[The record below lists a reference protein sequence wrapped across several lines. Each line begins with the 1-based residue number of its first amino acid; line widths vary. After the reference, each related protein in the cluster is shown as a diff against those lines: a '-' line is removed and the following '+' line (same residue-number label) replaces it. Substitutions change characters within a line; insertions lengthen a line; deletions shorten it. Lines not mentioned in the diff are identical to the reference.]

1 MKFRGNVRRAFA
13 YVMIAALLIS
23 SIGLYPN
30 GAGAES
36 RTAYLVGDLQS
47 KLIFDD
53 GQTPPA
59 DWKQDAEASRMTDL
73 GGGYYAFTGKLPAGT
88 YQYKVALNGK
98 WDESY
103 GFGSYTNPQGT
114 NKDGNIQFT
123 LTEARTVTFYYND
136 TTKKIADST
145 FYAPIA
151 ADKLPLVAGNV
162 KVLDDASD
170 TTPSDAAIALTDP
183 DFDNVYTKQVYVP
196 QGSYTYQVSV
206 PGANGADNAL
216 YPAEP
221 ANLTLPSNLQVTF
234 KLNAVTHDVNA
245 EFTVPPVETPE
256 EETPEEETPETEVP
270 QLEAPPV
277 PAGHM
282 RVHYQRTNH
291 DYADQGLWTWN
302 DVQTPTSGWP
312 QGAMPFPAGQLDD
325 YGAYVDVPLKAGAK
339 KISFLV
345 VNRIP
350 TSGAKD
356 GGDKNYT
363 IPNAQTN
370 EIWIKQGSDV
380 VTPYPPAA
388 DLAEGSVRIHYTRS
402 DDKATDYGLWL
413 WDDVVKTSEANGD
426 WPGAATPFAKT
437 DRFGAYVDVPLKA
450 NAQKIGMIV
459 MKPVGGDKD
468 GENRTFAMLSRYN
481 QLWLKENDT
490 KVYVSPF
497 GETADIFQS
506 AEVLSTNKLL
516 LGFALTSSLNDV
528 ALVQGLTV
536 KDKTGAA
543 IKVTGATI
551 IDGTQVQ
558 ASTEPFELEKLP
570 LSVSYEGK
578 TVSAASG
585 WRLLD
590 EMYHY
595 TGDDLGAAYDAA
607 NKTAMLKLWAPLATK
622 VVAKVYDIA
631 DASKLV
637 GSVELAKGEQGVWSV
652 ELKPAD
658 LTSVQ
663 DVRGYFYQYEVTNN
677 GVTKQVLDPY
687 AKSMAA
693 FTVNTKDEA
702 GADGDKVGKAAI
714 VDLSGTDPE
723 GFAYAD
729 IAGYEKRED
738 AIMYEVHVRD
748 FTSDPSVE
756 ISLNGERWGSYDA
769 FIQKLDYIKSLGVT
783 HIQLL
788 PVMAWYYGDE
798 TKMSERE
805 LDYSTKDNE
814 FNWGY
819 DPHSYFSPDGAYSQ
833 DPTDPELRIR
843 ELKRLIDA
851 VHEAGMG
858 VVLDVVYTHMSK
870 ETLLGD
876 IVPNYYAFQDANG
889 KFLGDFGNNLAT
901 SHKMAEKLMIDSVKY
916 WFEEYKIDGMRWD
929 MMGDA
934 TQDSV
939 QNAYNAAIAIN
950 PKALFIGEGWKT
962 FKGASAD
969 PSLAGKGADQAWMDK
984 TNDVGVF
991 SDEIRNE
998 LKSGYGSEGEPR
1010 FITGGARPI
1019 ATILNNIKAQ
1029 PSNTPADDPGDM
1041 VSYIEAHDNLTLHDV
1056 IAQSIKK
1063 DPAVPANEL
1072 EIQKR
1077 IRLGNTLI
1085 MTSQGTAF
1093 LHAGQEYGR
1102 TKQWKSEAVPEQKYT
1117 ELKDASGKSFGY
1129 FIHDSYDSTDAVNM
1143 FDWSKVTDAQTYPVQ
1158 NQTKDY
1164 TAGLIEL
1171 RKSTNAFRLGDKA
1184 AVDQNVTLI
1193 TAPEIKPNDLVI
1205 GYKNRSTDGTGSYY
1219 VFVNADNVSRTL
1231 TLPENLTAGQV
1242 LADNDQA
1249 GKESIPA
1256 AQQSGF
1262 ALTATTLTIDPLTT
1276 VIIRMEPNAELRVL
1290 EVDSEAYALQVG
1302 KTHQTTV
1309 TAKYA
1314 DGSKRVVTGTA
1325 VYASN
1330 KPGVATVS
1338 SAGVVQGVSTGTA
1351 KITVSYG
1358 GVTKVLLVNVTNEAA
1373 DNKRYVLFTYVRPDK
1388 NYTDWNLWVWGTG
1401 AKNDQINF
1409 TTFENG
1415 TASVLIEVHP
1425 QATSVGFV
1433 LRKGTDW
1440 NTAKQDIPDDRSI
1453 SLTAGQALTKVVV
1466 TSMERDIHLVPA
1478 NNGPIYEE
1486 DGITLVYRDE
1496 ALFKSGGMSAITDVK
1511 VKFGGHVY
1519 KMVYDADKE
1528 WFAYKLTGVQEG
1540 DHPYTFLVTKN
1551 GETTEIADPKNGDT
1565 ALVYRKPAVTLTSAA
1580 APNVLNANTN
1590 AVLSV
1595 NAQTAEGVQFTK
1607 GYLDLTALG
1616 GPAKANFDTALMKHT
1631 IAVKDSIGAGAKTI
1645 PVVLVDQYG
1654 NAHRHNATVT
1664 VQARTYTG
1672 SELDFDWD
1680 EARIY
1685 FALTDRFNDGDTTNN
1700 QNVDKTHLEAY
1711 HGGDF
1716 KGMIDKLDYLQELG
1730 INTLWI
1736 SPIVDNIDFNQGAGW
1751 GKQFGYHGYWAKDFT
1766 QLDEH
1771 LGDMDTFKELID
1783 KAHDRGIKIMVDV
1796 VLNHTG
1802 YGVKWDD
1809 TEDVSIADK
1818 QRFNG
1823 MLRTDGLSAD
1833 VNPVKGELA
1842 YLPDF
1847 ITEDEAVRNQVI
1859 AWQTGWLNNARTERG
1874 DTIDYFRV
1882 DTVKHVEDTT
1892 WKAFKNALT
1901 AIDPS
1906 FKMVGEY
1913 FGGTVNNNGGMLQT
1927 GQMDSLLDFG
1937 FKERA
1942 RQFTDGQVEAVD
1954 AYLQDREA
1962 SIDNTKMM
1970 AQFLSS
1976 HDEHGFLSEY
1986 VGGDKG
1992 KLKIAA
1998 ALQITA
2004 KGQPVVYYG
2013 EELGNSGRNAG
2024 DMTAGQL
2031 SENRKDMP
2039 WNKLEEEKL
2048 LHDHYQKLLNIRA
2061 EYSKV
2066 FAKGT
2071 RTKLAGSDA
2080 LGYLAFN
2087 KHYGNVDVVTAINT
2101 KAEAVKATIPVPF
2114 GAYAIIKDIYGG
2126 STYTVAYDGT
2136 VTVDLPSRNDGGT
2149 AIFTFVSNGSGSVPA
2164 PSTPNAAED
2173 AQIVTEA
2180 ELKNGKDGQA
2190 AVTLPAGKTEAL
2202 LPIDAAKTLGASDL
2216 LVKSGDMTAV
2226 VPNEVLSAISKLVS
2240 GADAAGARIAFAAK
2254 PLPSGEAQALMQG
2267 LSNGSTKASAVSEVV
2282 AFTLALVK
2290 KDGTRQNVSAFAQ
2303 PITLSFR
2310 LKDGA
2315 NPDLLGVYFIGA
2327 DGKLEWIGGTV
2338 KDGIVTAQVKHFS
2351 TYAALEIRKSFTDVP
2366 AGFWAQGA
2374 IQSLAAKQIV
2384 TGVTADAFK
2393 PGQAISRAEFTALL
2407 ARAMGL
2413 AAEGQ
2418 ATFADTPSGAWYSAY
2433 VAAAVKAGIV
2443 GGVGGDKF
2451 APNWTIS
2458 REEMAVMLVRALEAK
2473 QGKDAEP
2480 AAASEFADRAAIS
2493 AWAAASVDKAAQLGL
2508 VQGQSGNRFA
2518 PQAKLTRAE
2527 AAQVVFTLLGKL
2539 QP

>member
-30 GAGAES
+30 GAGAAN

-47 KLIFDD
+47 KLILGS
-53 GQTPPA
+53 GQTPPT
-59 DWKQDAEASRMTDL
+59 DWKQDAEATRMTDL
-73 GGGYYAFTGKLPAGT
+73 GGGYYAFTGELPAGT
-88 YQYKVALNGK
+88 YQYKVALDGK

-123 LTEARTVTFYYND
+123 LTEPKTVTFYYND

-145 FYAPIA
+145 FYAPVA
-151 ADKLPLVAGNV
+151 ADKLPFVAGNV
-162 KVLDDASD
+162 KVVDDASD
-170 TTPSDAAIALTDP
+170 TTPSDAAIALSDP
-183 DFDNVYTKQVYVP
+183 DFDNVYTSQVYVP
-196 QGSYTYQVSV
+196 QGSYGYQVSV
-206 PGANGADNAL
+206 PGADGADNAL
-216 YPAEP
+216 YPAQ
-221 ANLTLPSNLQVTF
+221 AASLTLPSTLQVTF
-234 KLNAVTHDVNA
+234 KFNAVTHDVNA
-245 EFTVPPVETPE
+245 DFTVPPVEVPE
-256 EETPEEETPETEVP
+256 EEKPEAEVP
-270 QLEAPPV
+270 QVEAPPV
-277 PAGHM
+277 PEGHM

-291 DYADQGLWTWN
+291 DYADQGLWTWD

-312 QGAMPFPAGQLDD
+312 NGAMPFPAGQMDD
-325 YGAYVDVPLKAGAK
+325 YGAYIDVPLKAGAK

-345 VNRIP
+345 VDRV
-350 TSGAKD
+350 SGSKD
-356 GGDKNYT
+356 GGDKIYT

-370 EIWIKQGSDV
+370 EFWIKQGSDV

-402 DDKATDYGLWL
+402 DDKETDYGLWL
-413 WDDVVKTSEANGD
+413 WDDVAKTSDANGGQ
-426 WPGAATPFAKT
+426 WPTAATPFAKT

-450 NAQKIGMIV
+450 NAQKIGLIV

-468 GENRTFAMLSRYN
+468 NENRTFAMLSRYN

-506 AEVLSTNKLL
+506 AEVLSTSKLL
-516 LGFALTSSLNDV
+516 LGFALTSGLNEA
-528 ALVQGLTV
+528 ALLQDLTV
-536 KDKTGAA
+536 KDKDGAA
-543 IKVTGATI
+543 IKATGATI
-551 IDGTQVQ
+551 LDGTQVQ
-558 ASTEPFELEKLP
+558 AVTEPFELAKLP
-570 LSVSYEGK
+570 LSISYEGK

-590 EMYHY
+590 EMYRY

-607 NKTAMLKLWAPLATK
+607 NKTATLKLWAPLATR
-622 VVAKVYDIA
+622 VVAKVYDKA

-637 GSVELAKGEQGVWSV
+637 GSVDLAKGEQGVWSV
-652 ELKPAD
+652 DLKPAD
-658 LTSVQ
+658 LTDAL
-663 DVRGYFYQYEVTNN
+663 DVRGYYYQYEVTNN

-702 GADGDKVGKAAI
+702 GADGDNVGKAAI

-723 GFAYAD
+723 GFGYAD

-798 TKMSERE
+798 TKMGERE
-805 LDYSTKDNE
+805 LDYSAKDNE

-833 DPTDPELRIR
+833 DPTDPELRIQ

-870 ETLLGD
+870 QSLLGD

-889 KFLGDFGNNLAT
+889 NFLGDFHNNLAT

-934 TQDSV
+934 TQQSV

-962 FKGASAD
+962 FKGAIAD
-969 PSLAGKGADQAWMDK
+969 PSLAGQGADQAWMDK

-1029 PSNTPADDPGDM
+1029 PANTPADDPGDM
-1041 VSYIEAHDNLTLHDV
+1041 VNYIEAHDNLTLHDV

-1063 DPAVPANEL
+1063 DPSVPANEL

-1093 LHAGQEYGR
+1093 MQAGQEYGR
-1102 TKQWKSEAVPEQKYT
+1102 TKQWKSEGVPEHKHT

-1129 FIHDSYDSTDAVNM
+1129 FIHDSYDSSDAVNM
-1143 FDWSKVTDAQTYPVQ
+1143 FDWSKVTDASAYPVQ

-1171 RKSTNAFRLGDKA
+1171 RKSTNAFRLGDQA
-1184 AVDQNVTLI
+1184 AVDQNVTLV
-1193 TAPEIKPNDLVI
+1193 TGPEIKSSDLLI
-1205 GYKNRSTDGTGSYY
+1205 AYKNRSTDGTGSYY
-1219 VFVNADNVSRTL
+1219 VFMNADSTPRTL
-1231 TLPENLTAGQV
+1231 TLPEDLTAGQV

-1249 GKESIPA
+1249 GVEAIPA

-1262 ALTATTLTIDPLTT
+1262 ALTATTLTLDPLTS
-1276 VIIRMEPNAELRVL
+1276 VVIRMEPNAELLTL
-1290 EVDSEAYALQVG
+1290 EIDSEAYALQVG

-1314 DGSKRVVTGTA
+1314 DGSKRAVTGAA

-1330 KPGVATVS
+1330 KPGVATVT
-1338 SAGVVQGVSTGTA
+1338 SAGVVQGVSAGTA
-1351 KITVSYG
+1351 KITASYG
-1358 GVTKVLLVNVTNEAA
+1358 GVTKTLLVNVTNEAA
-1373 DNKRYVLFTYVRPDK
+1373 DNKRYVLFTYVRPDRD
-1388 NYTDWNLWVWGTG
+1388 YTDWNMWVWGTG
-1401 AKNDQINF
+1401 AKNDQIDF
-1409 TTFENG
+1409 TMFENG
-1415 TASVLIEVHP
+1415 NASVLIEVHP

-1440 NTAKQDIPDDRSI
+1440 NTAKQDFPDDRNI
-1453 SLTAGQALTKVVV
+1453 PLTAGQALTKVVV
-1466 TSMERDIHLVPA
+1466 TSMEREINLVPA
-1478 NNGPIYEE
+1478 NNGPIYE
-1486 DGITLVYRDE
+1486 DGGITLVYRDE
-1496 ALFKSGGMSAITDVK
+1496 ALFKSGDMAEITDVK
-1511 VKFGGHVY
+1511 LKIGGQTY
-1519 KMVYDADKE
+1519 PMVYDAAKE

-1540 DHPYTFLVTKN
+1540 DHPYSFLVTKN

-1565 ALVYRKPAVTLTSAA
+1565 ALVYRNPEVTITSAA
-1580 APNVLNANTN
+1580 APNVMNANTN
-1590 AVLSV
+1590 AVLTVS
-1595 NAQTAEGVQFTK
+1595 AKTEEGILFTK

-1616 GPAKANFDTALMKHT
+1616 GPSNVSIDTTLMKHT
-1631 IAVKDSIGAGAKTI
+1631 IAVKDTVGAGAKTI

-1654 NAHRHNATVT
+1654 NVHRHNATVT

-1685 FALTDRFNDGDTTNN
+1685 FALTDRFNDGDATNN
-1700 QNVDKTHLEAY
+1700 KNVDKTHLEAY

-1716 KGMIDKLDYLQELG
+1716 KGMIDKLDYLEELG

-1736 SPIVDNIDFNQGAGW
+1736 TPIVDNIDFNQGAGEKW
-1751 GKQFGYHGYWAKDFT
+1751 GTQYGYHGYWAKDFT

-1802 YGVKWDD
+1802 YGLKPGDKQ
-1809 TEDVSIADK
+1809 DVAIEDK

-1833 VNPVKGELA
+1833 VNPIKGELA
-1842 YLPDF
+1842 FLPDF

-1859 AWQTGWLNNARTERG
+1859 EWQTGWLENVSTDRG

-1906 FKMVGEY
+1906 FKLVGEY
-1913 FGGTVNNNGGMLQT
+1913 FGGTVNNDGGMLQS

-1942 RQFTDGQVEAVD
+1942 KQFTDGQIDAVD
-1954 AYLQDREA
+1954 TYLQDREN

-1976 HDEHGFLSEY
+1976 HDENGFLSDY

-2013 EELGNSGRNAG
+2013 EELGNSGKNANMQNG
-2024 DMTAGQL
+2024 LL

-2039 WNKLEEEKL
+2039 WNKLEEEKA
-2048 LHDHYQKLLNIRA
+2048 LHDHYEKLLNIRA

-2087 KHYGNVDVVTAINT
+2087 KHYGNVDIVTAINT

-2126 STYTVAYDGT
+2126 SAYTVSYDGT
-2136 VTVDLPSRNDGGT
+2136 VAVDLPSRSDGGT
-2149 AIFTFVSNGSGSVPA
+2149 AILTFVANGSGYVPA
-2164 PSTPNAAED
+2164 PTAPNASAD
-2173 AQIVTEA
+2173 AQVVTEA

-2190 AVTLPAGKTEAL
+2190 EVTLSAGKTEAL

-2226 VPNEVLSAISKLVS
+2226 VPNEVLSAISQLVS
-2240 GADAAGARIAFAAK
+2240 GAEAAGARIAFAAN
-2254 PLPSGEAQALMQG
+2254 PLPNSEAQALVQG
-2267 LSNGSTKASAVSEVV
+2267 LSKGSTSANAVSEVV
-2282 AFTLALVK
+2282 DFTLAVVK
-2290 KDGTRQNVSAFAQ
+2290 KDGTRQNVSAFEQ

-2327 DGKLEWIGGTV
+2327 DGKLEWMGGTV
-2338 KDGIVTAQVKHFS
+2338 KDGIVTAQVTHFS
-2351 TYAALEIRKSFTDVP
+2351 TYAALEIRKSFADVP
-2366 AGFWAQGA
+2366 AGFWAQDA
-2374 IQSLAAKQIV
+2374 IQSLAAKQIA

-2407 ARAMGL
+2407 ARALGL

-2418 ATFADTPSGAWYSAY
+2418 AAYADTPAGAWYSAY

-2443 GGVGGDKF
+2443 DGVGGDKF
-2451 APNWTIS
+2451 APNWAIS

-2473 QGKDAEP
+2473 QGKSAEP
-2480 AAASEFADRAAIS
+2480 AAASGFADRTAIS
-2493 AWAAASVDKAAQLGL
+2493 GWAAVSVDTAAQLGL

-2527 AAQVVFTLLGKL
+2527 AAQVVYTLLGKL